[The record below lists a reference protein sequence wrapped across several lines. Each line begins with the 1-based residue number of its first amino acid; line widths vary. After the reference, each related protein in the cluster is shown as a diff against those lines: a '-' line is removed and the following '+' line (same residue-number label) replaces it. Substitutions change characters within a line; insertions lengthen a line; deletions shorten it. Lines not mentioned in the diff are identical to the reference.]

1 MAGINIEADE
11 KMIAEYRRHWYVLAT
26 ESGLIALLALLP
38 FMMLT
43 TLSITG
49 LPDRLLFLILFL
61 STGWLV
67 ILWSLFFVVWTNYY
81 LDVWILT
88 DRKIIDVEQY
98 SLFSRDVSEFRLD
111 RVQNITVEVKGVV
124 ATLLK
129 FGTLHVETAGTK
141 KEFVFK
147 NVPNP
152 YSVRDE
158 IMDWH
163 GKVMTNFGIVKDG

>member
-49 LPDRLLFLILFL
+49 SPDRLLFLILFL

-67 ILWSLFFVVWTNYY
+67 ILWSLFFVVWINYY

-129 FGTLHVETAGTK
+129 FGTLHVETAGAK
-141 KEFVFK
+141 KEFVLK